1 MRYVKAF
8 IIGLL
13 ALLIFVFVI
22 ENIEVLKHTIQLRLN
37 LYLFN
42 LQTPPLDLWVLI
54 LLSFALGAVLVLIYF
69 IYDHIKQRQVIRQ
82 LKQNVEIMTMELKR
96 AGVAMQGSSTSV
108 NTSIPSAES
117 QEHPQE

>member
-13 ALLIFVFVI
+13 ALLAVVFVI
-22 ENIEVLKHTIQLRLN
+22 ENIEVLKYAVQLRLN
-37 LYLFN
+37 LYFVN
-42 LQTPPLDLWVLI
+42 LQMAPLDLWVLI

-69 IYDHIKQRQVIRQ
+69 VYDHIKQRQVIRQ
-82 LKQNVEIMTMELKR
+82 LRQNLEILTMELKR
-96 AGVAMQGSSTSV
+96 AGVAGGGSSSSASAPGPSV
-108 NTSIPSAES
+108 ES

>member
-13 ALLIFVFVI
+13 ALLAVVFVI
-22 ENIEVLKHTIQLRLN
+22 ENIEVLKYAVQLRLN
-37 LYLFN
+37 LYFIN
-42 LQTPPLDLWVLI
+42 LQMAPLDLWVLI

-69 IYDHIKQRQVIRQ
+69 VYDHIKQRQVIRQ
-82 LKQNVEIMTMELKR
+82 LKQNVEILTLELKR
-96 AGVAMQGSSTSV
+96 AGMSGGGESGSSYAASPSV
-108 NTSIPSAES
+108 ES

>member
-13 ALLIFVFVI
+13 ALLAVVFVI
-22 ENIEVLKHTIQLRLN
+22 ENIEVLKYAVQLRLN
-37 LYLFN
+37 LYFIN
-42 LQTPPLDLWVLI
+42 LQMAPLDLWVLI

-69 IYDHIKQRQVIRQ
+69 VYDHIKQRQVIRQ
-82 LKQNVEIMTMELKR
+82 LKQNVEILTLELKR
-96 AGVAMQGSSTSV
+96 AGMSGGGESSSSYAASPSV
-108 NTSIPSAES
+108 ES